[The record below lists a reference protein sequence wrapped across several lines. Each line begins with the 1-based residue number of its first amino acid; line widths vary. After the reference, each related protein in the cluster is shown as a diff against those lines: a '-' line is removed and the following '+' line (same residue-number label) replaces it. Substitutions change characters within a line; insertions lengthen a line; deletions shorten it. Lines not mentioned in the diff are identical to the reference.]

1 MTEQEKMEAG
11 LLYDP
16 GSDAK
21 LAKDRA
27 VCKDR
32 CLAYNMTPPSHLE
45 ERRMLMKEILN
56 I

>member
-21 LAKDRA
+21 DRA

-32 CLAYNMTPPSHLE
+32 CLVYNMTPPPTWKSDVC
-45 ERRMLMKEILN
+45 
-56 I
+56 